1 MLEYIWRIARHGL
14 NAYVRGWTIF
24 VWKDHCHT
32 LLPLPMPDDTQR
44 LGRCPN
50 CDERITTP
58 WLLVEYEKDDG
69 TEGIWAECPTCED
82 VVAPE

>member
-1 MLEYIWRIARHGL
+1 
-14 NAYVRGWTIF
+14 
-24 VWKDHCHT
+24 
-32 LLPLPMPDDTQR
+32 MPDDTQS